1 MRGKPA
7 AQVEELPVGSPAE
20 TTPSQLICPTDAP
33 ATIVPF
39 AVQSIEMDPG
49 VTSAGLGRA
58 PSPRP
63 FPTHSGSTQ
72 LDSHTDMIFAY
83 FDFLETET
91 LSHIAPEDVK
101 FLEYKGCFHIPQ
113 RPILDDLVR
122 EYFLHVHPVLPVLDE
137 RLFWEIYI
145 PGGSRTG
152 CRKVP
157 LFVFRAML
165 FVSCS
170 VSDFDRGPYLSLS
183 NGYCV
188 VCIRQY
194 NSAVGISE
202 CTRST
207 MLHVQSCQAS
217 LRFQYHL

>member
-7 AQVEELPVGSPAE
+7 AQVEEVPVGCPAE

-33 ATIVPF
+33 ATNFPF
-39 AVQSIEMDPG
+39 SVQSIEMDPG
-49 VTSAGLGRA
+49 VTSAGLDRV

-63 FPTHSGSTQ
+63 FPTCRGSTQ
-72 LDSHTDMIFAY
+72 PNSHTDMIFAY

-91 LSHIAPEDVK
+91 LSHIAPEDFK

-137 RLFWEIYI
+137 RLFWDLYI
-145 PGGSRTG
+145 PGGSRAG
-152 CRKVP
+152 RRKVP

-170 VSDFDRGPYLSLS
+170 VSDLIAGLTRHLL
-183 NGYCV
+183 
-188 VCIRQY
+188 I
-194 NSAVGISE
+194 GI
-202 CTRST
+202 
-207 MLHVQSCQAS
+207 V
-217 LRFQYHL
+217 